1 MSKPNYSNLISTYDT
16 FASWLTKT
24 NELVNDMRTSVVTT
38 NASSTP
44 DVTTGN
50 GYVNGFFGSNTM
62 YVITGLHGGT
72 PTALANLN
80 ISSNLV
86 ISSNTFISANL
97 LVTGTAN
104 VTVNL
109 NSVGIVSNNITVNNN
124 ITVTNTAV
132 LNTATAVTANVTTAN
147 IVTLGVTGVTTT
159 ANINVTNNA
168 NLVSA
173 NITTANITTLG
184 VTGLST
190 FVNTTVGSGT
200 SNVQANT
207 TQITISNPSAVATVN
222 ATTFTGTAANATLL
236 NNQNGAFYTN
246 ATNITTG
253 TLPWNQAPTNTVNT
267 TGAFTFTGIH
277 TYNVNAIVN
286 TATLTVGN
294 ASVNV
299 VSNTTTLAVSNST
312 SSVTVNSGIIFVGN
326 ASANVTVNSSI
337 FSGTANNS
345 LALGGFIA
353 NTSSPSDG
361 FVLAFNQ
368 SENRIKWVNPS
379 GISTALTSNSVVANA
394 SLQAGSNG
402 STYVLTAEGN
412 TISTNLVMRANN
424 ISLTVDSGNIRLNS
438 NTLVSDRLLA
448 GNTDANVTI
457 VTSTITIQNSSS
469 VATLTPNSF
478 SRQANGATHLGPEG
492 SGVNLSTLQSQITGN
507 ASTAYTN
514 ATNFASNAT
523 NITTGTLSGSVL
535 PASVV
540 NTSGN
545 FAISG
550 ILTYNAN
557 LFMNTA
563 NQLLIGNN
571 SVNAVANQTT
581 IAIFNTTTN
590 TSITPGTITFGGG
603 ATVNNTI
610 YSGTA
615 NNASNFGGVTLGTL
629 QSQITGNSGTA
640 YSNAVSYLTVNN
652 YTVGGNINFTGTRIG
667 VGTSSPQTAFQV
679 GAVTPGTA
687 EATNKG
693 TVQISSSGD
702 FESQSGLEFKASA
715 FSSGYGWKIISPDR
729 GSGNAPLA
737 IGYRSDSSTWREAL
751 TIRGDFGGTVGIG
764 TNTPVRKF
772 EVTNNQNFTLSSLT
786 SSSTTA
792 TATTSVPHGLNSGDQ
807 VTIAGATPSAYNGT
821 YIITRTGINT
831 FTYTF
836 AGGTSPATGT
846 ITAINN
852 FQVSALFRS
861 NASVSGGILLE
872 ESSTTGTPHLWIRNQ
887 SAWTTAKTTGSF
899 KIDGLTTTSAYT
911 QFAGIDAYSGTNSST
926 GAPTSL
932 AFLTNDGSAFAERM
946 RVGFGGNVSIGT
958 TDTANYRLTVQRPAG
973 TAAGDVRLTDG
984 TYWLNLG
991 SRLNV
996 GNWNPLTQAGDA
1008 ALIYSQGTAD
1018 TGGITIG
1025 QWSNSRRGI
1034 RIDSVGRVGI
1044 GISSPANDL
1053 DVYSE
1058 STNTDRRIRMYNN
1071 SVGASATA
1079 GLVLATGTLNAFIV
1093 NQVVDNN
1100 GTAYYQQ
1107 SAGGGINYT
1116 VYDSPQHIFRT
1127 SAGVERGRID
1137 ADGRLL
1143 YYRGFDWQG
1152 SAHEPFYIKP
1162 PNIAGTALS
1171 AVNTLQI
1178 YQTTNNQDA
1187 FMTFHSSNDFAFHFG
1202 LDATT
1207 NDLFVGG
1214 WSFGAFKYRVWHEG
1228 NDSTLAAKTQTL
1240 TNKRINPR
1248 VSSAA
1253 SGDISPDISAAD
1265 MYIRTALAAAAT
1277 INAPTGTPVS
1287 GNRLMFR
1294 LKDNGTARGLT
1305 WTSGANGF
1313 RAVGITLPTTTVVS
1327 KTTYVGCIWNADDSR
1342 WDAIA
1347 VSTEA

>member
-1 MSKPNYSNLISTYDT
+1 
-16 FASWLTKT
+16 
-24 NELVNDMRTSVVTT
+24 
-38 NASSTP
+38 
-44 DVTTGN
+44 
-50 GYVNGFFGSNTM
+50 M

-173 NITTANITTLG
+173 NITTANVTTLG

-326 ASANVTVNSSI
+326 ASANVTVNSSV

-492 SGVNLSTLQSQITGN
+492 SGVNLSTLQGQITGN

-523 NITTGTLSGSVL
+523 NITTGTLTGSVL

-581 IAIFNTTTN
+581 IAIFNATTN

-629 QSQITGNSGTA
+629 QGQFTSNDATT
-640 YSNAVSYLTVNN
+640 YSNATAFASNATNITTGTLAAARLPATIVNTSASFTLAGGMTFDGTVRFNANVGINRVPGTDNSRFNVLFPTTVNATDVLYIQKTRDSAN
-652 YTVGGNINFTGTRIG
+652 AARYGFTDVGGLTTDSNGGAFWRGFHLAAPGITDGAAVSTFPRFVVAAETETLTNPSTRRWLLEAGNDSATSRYSIVMRTAG
-667 VGTSSPQTAFQV
+667 ADRFIIASNGHVGIGTSSPFSIFHAL
-679 GAVTPGTA
+679 
-687 EATNKG
+687 
-693 TVQISSSGD
+693 SSGT
-702 FESQSGLEFKASA
+702 GASVA
-715 FSSGYGWKIISPDR
+715 TTGTTDATTIGRFGRGSVGIDIGVVDAGPAYIQARNVGDFSSKFSLFLNPTG
-729 GSGNAPLA
+729 GN
-737 IGYRSDSSTWREAL
+737 
-751 TIRGDFGGTVGIG
+751 VGIG
-764 TNTPVRKF
+764 VSDPIHNLDVNGVIRSRNEFSFVARRSASWGWST
-772 EVTNNQNFTLSSLT
+772 LT
-786 SSSTTA
+786 SGGSAATSGYFASYNPADARIGYMGYWDGTNFVGAATDSTTSMLFN
-792 TATTSVPHGLNSGDQ
+792 T
-807 VTIAGATPSAYNGT
+807 NGT
-821 YIITRTGINT
+821 TRLTFDGSTGQA
-831 FTYTF
+831 TF
-836 AGGTSPATGT
+836 ANKVL
-846 ITAINN
+846 IN
-852 FQVSALFRS
+852 
-861 NASVSGGILLE
+861 
-872 ESSTTGTPHLWIRNQ
+872 
-887 SAWTTAKTTGSF
+887 
-899 KIDGLTTTSAYT
+899 
-911 QFAGIDAYSGTNSST
+911 
-926 GAPTSL
+926 GA
-932 AFLTNDGSAFAERM
+932 FEWNGSA
-946 RVGFGGNVSIGT
+946 S
-958 TDTANYRLTVQRPAG
+958 
-973 TAAGDVRLTDG
+973 
-984 TYWLNLG
+984 
-991 SRLNV
+991 
-996 GNWNPLTQAGDA
+996 
-1008 ALIYSQGTAD
+1008 
-1018 TGGITIG
+1018 GIC
-1025 QWSNSRRGI
+1025 
-1034 RIDSVGRVGI
+1034 
-1044 GISSPANDL
+1044 
-1053 DVYSE
+1053 E
-1058 STNTDRRIRMYNN
+1058 
-1071 SVGASATA
+1071 
-1079 GLVLATGTLNAFIV
+1079 
-1093 NQVVDNN
+1093 
-1100 GTAYYQQ
+1100 
-1107 SAGGGINYT
+1107 
-1116 VYDSPQHIFRT
+1116 
-1127 SAGVERGRID
+1127 
-1137 ADGRLL
+1137 
-1143 YYRGFDWQG
+1143 
-1152 SAHEPFYIKP
+1152 IKP
-1162 PNIAGTALS
+1162 PNLPGTTAS
-1171 AVNTLQI
+1171 SVNTLQI
-1178 YQTTNNQDA
+1178 FQSTTGQDA
-1187 FMTFHSSNDFAFHFG
+1187 FMTFHVNSDFAFHFG
-1202 LDATT
+1202 LDTTT

-1214 WSFGAFKYRVWHEG
+1214 WSFGAVKYRVWHEG

-1277 INAPTGTPVS
+1277 INSPTGTPVS

-1313 RAVGITLPTTTVVS
+1313 RAVGITLPTTTVVN